1 MANITAALVNELR
14 QRTGVGMMDC
24 KKALV
29 ECDGDMDKAIDYLR
43 EKGQK
48 LATKRADR
56 DASEGVVLAG
66 VNTDKT
72 FSAIIMMNCETDFVA
87 KNEAFVAFTK
97 SVLDAAIASKAK
109 TAEEVLALNIAGT
122 SVETM
127 IVEQVA
133 KIGEKIAMTHYQYVE
148 APVTYAYIH
157 QGNGLASIIGF
168 SKAGFDA
175 QGKEIAM
182 QVAAMAPVALDR
194 GTVSADVIEKELEIY
209 RVQIREEG
217 KPENMIEKIAEGK
230 LNKFFKDSTLL
241 SQDFIR
247 ENKKSVGDYLKEND
261 KDLTVTEFKRLK
273 LGE

>member
-1 MANITAALVNELR
+1 MAEITAKLVNELR

-29 ECDGDMDKAIDYLR
+29 ENDGDIDKAIDYLR

-56 DASEGVVLAG
+56 DANEGVVLAS
-66 VNTDKT
+66 VSSDKS
-72 FSAIIMMNCETDFVA
+72 FAAIIMMNCETDFVA

-97 SVLDAAIASKAK
+97 SVLDAAIAAKAK
-109 TAEEVLALNIAGT
+109 TKEDVLALNIGGI

-133 KIGEKIAMTHYQYVE
+133 KIGEKITLSHYGSVE

-157 QGNGLASIIGF
+157 QGNGLASILGF
-168 SKAGFDA
+168 TKAGFDV

-182 QVAAMAPVALDR
+182 QIAAMAPVALNRD
-194 GTVSADVIEKELEIY
+194 TVPADVIEKELEIY
-209 RVQIREEG
+209 RIQIREEG

-241 SQDFIR
+241 SQEFIR
-247 ENKKSVGDYLKEND
+247 DNKKNVGDYLKEYD
-261 KDLTVTEFKRLK
+261 KDLTVTAFRRLK

>member
-29 ECDGDMDKAIDYLR
+29 ECDGDMNKAIDYLR

-56 DASEGVVLAG
+56 DASEGVVLAS
-66 VNTDKT
+66 VNADQT

-87 KNEAFVAFTK
+87 KNEAFVSFTK
-97 SVLDAAIASKAK
+97 TVLDTAIASKVK
-109 TAEEVLALNIAGT
+109 TVEEVLALNIEGVT
-122 SVETM
+122 VETM
-127 IVEQVA
+127 IIEQVA
-133 KIGEKIAMTHYQYVE
+133 KIGEKITVTHYSYVE
-148 APVTYAYIH
+148 APITYAYIH
-157 QGNGLASIIGF
+157 QGNGLASIVGF
-168 SKAGFDA
+168 SKTGFDA

-182 QVAAMAPVALDR
+182 QIAAMAPVALDR
-194 GTVSADVIEKELEIY
+194 NSVSADVIEKELEIY

-247 ENKKSVGDYLKEND
+247 DSKKNVGDYLKEND
-261 KDLTVTEFKRLK
+261 KDLTVTAFKRLK

>member
-29 ECDGDMDKAIDYLR
+29 ESDGDMDKAIDYLR

-56 DASEGVVLAG
+56 DATEGVVLAG

-72 FSAIIMMNCETDFVA
+72 FAAVIMMNCETDFVA
-87 KNEAFVAFTK
+87 KNEAFVAFSK
-97 SVLDAAIASKAK
+97 SVLEAAIAAKAK
-109 TAEEVLALNIAGT
+109 TKEEVLALTIDNIK
-122 SVETM
+122 VETM

-133 KIGEKIAMTHYQYVE
+133 KIGEKITLSHYEILE
-148 APVTYAYIH
+148 AVATYAYIH
-157 QGNGLASIIGF
+157 QGNGLASIVGF
-168 SKAGFDA
+168 SKTGFDV

-182 QVAAMAPVALDR
+182 QVAAMAPVALNR
-194 GTVSADVIEKELEIY
+194 HTVPQDLIEKELEIY

-217 KPENMIEKIAEGK
+217 KPEEMVEKIAQGK

-241 SQDFIR
+241 NQDFIR
-247 ENKKSVGDYLKEND
+247 ENKKCVEEYLKEHD
-261 KDLTVTEFKRLK
+261 KDLTVTAFKRLK